1 MIKEKKTILVISL
14 SATFMLLA
22 IFLFSYI
29 YYLNNYQD
37 KLLPRSFL
45 ASHDIS
51 GMNRSNL
58 AKLIE
63 SEEARI
69 RSERLRFVYNGE
81 SVYFPLSL
89 QSANPEIPS
98 LDLKYSES
106 INFNKEDNVNLI
118 FKKENRTYL
127 NFLRVIL
134 NKSSRNNFYLNISY
148 SPEILEEWL
157 KDSFEDV
164 NIEPENAY
172 FSLDSDLNLISNPEK
187 IGKEINKGV
196 LGQDLIYNFS
206 RLENQQIEVKTKSK
220 YPTVS
225 QKDLEPLSNIV
236 QNLVK
241 NGSLKLYFP
250 QETKEKKDDLSF
262 SLKAQDYVPWI
273 NGLSGTNP
281 LSIRFDND
289 KIRRYLNEN
298 ITKSINQEVSLP
310 RFDVQDGKVLSW
322 QLGKDGREL
331 DMEKT
336 INNIEL
342 ALNSDDFVAT
352 IVAKEI
358 KVADFNIE
366 NDFKIK
372 DLIGTGESNFAGS
385 SKNRRHN
392 IKVGADAVH
401 GLLIKPGEEFSLV
414 ENLGEIDAASGYLP
428 ELVIK
433 GNETIPEYGGGLCQV
448 ATTIFRSALGTGL
461 PITARRN
468 HSYRVSYYEP
478 AGMDASVYDP
488 WPDIKFLND
497 TDNYVLI
504 QSRIEGDILH
514 FDFWG
519 TDDGRV
525 ATTTKPVLYNIVAPP
540 PTKLIETD
548 TLAPGQKRCTESA
561 HYGADAYF
569 DYTVIYPE
577 GATSTPLKEVRFKS
591 HYVPW
596 QEVCLIGKKEVV
608 EEDEVSD
615 GDGLLED
622 NLNEEDSV
630 LNSDNLD

>member
-1 MIKEKKTILVISL
+1 MMKEKKIVLVISL
-14 SATFMLLA
+14 SATFVLLA

-51 GMNRSNL
+51 KMTRSDL
-58 AKLIE
+58 AKLIKT
-63 SEEARI
+63 EEAKI
-69 RSERLRFVYNGE
+69 RSEKLKFTYNGE
-81 SVYFPLSL
+81 SAYFPLSL

-106 INFNKEDNVNLI
+106 INFNKEENVNLI

-127 NFLRVIL
+127 NFLRTML
-134 NKSSRNNFYLNISY
+134 NKSHRNNFYLNISY

-172 FSLDSDLNLISNPEK
+172 FSLDNSLNLISHPEK
-187 IGKEINKGV
+187 IGKEINEV
-196 LGQDLIYNFS
+196 ILRQELVYNFS
-206 RLENQQIEVKTKSK
+206 RLENKQIKIKTKSK

-225 QKDLEPLSNIV
+225 QKNLEPLNTLAKD
-236 QNLVK
+236 LVE
-241 NGSLKLYFP
+241 NGDLKLHFP
-250 QETKEKKDDLSF
+250 QETNKRKDDLSF
-262 SLKAQDYVPWI
+262 IIKPQSYVSWI
-273 NGLSGTNP
+273 KGINNTNP
-281 LSIRFDND
+281 LNLQFDNE
-289 KIRRYLNEN
+289 KISKYLVEN
-298 ITKSINQEVSLP
+298 IAESINQEVSLP
-310 RFDVQDGKVLSW
+310 RFDVQDGKVVSW
-322 QLGKDGREL
+322 QLGKDGREINK
-331 DMEKT
+331 EKT
-336 INNIEL
+336 IDNIKL
-342 ALNSDDFVAT
+342 ALNSDNFVAT

-392 IKVGADAVH
+392 IKVGAGAVH

-414 ENLGEIDAASGYLP
+414 KTLGDIDAASGYLP

-497 TDNYVLI
+497 TDNYILI

-519 TDDGRV
+519 TSDGRT
-525 ATTTKPVLYNIVAPP
+525 ATTTKPVIYNIVAPP

-569 DYTVIYPE
+569 DYTVTYPE
-577 GATSTPLKEVRFKS
+577 GATSTPVKEVRFKS

-596 QEVCLIGKKEVV
+596 QEVCLIGKKEAV
-608 EEDEVSD
+608 EEDEMSN
-615 GDGLLED
+615 GDELLEN
-622 NLNEEDSV
+622 NLNEEDLV
-630 LNSDNLD
+630 PDLDTLD